1 MQKNVIIMGLALVI
15 LAMGVWI
22 GCKTEREEQIESMMQ
37 DYIVA
42 ENGDGNYEVEILGIS
57 DGEVE
62 YTYDG
67 DASGFAYVSIAD
79 LENTAWNS

>member
-1 MQKNVIIMGLALVI
+1 MKKNIIIMGLALVI
-15 LAMGVWI
+15 LAMCAWI
-22 GCKTEREEQIESMMQ
+22 GYKAEREERIESMMLN
-37 DYIVA
+37 YIVA

-67 DASGFAYVSIAD
+67 DASGFGYVSIGY
-79 LENTAWNS
+79 LENTTRNS

>member
-1 MQKNVIIMGLALVI
+1 MKKNVIIMGLALVI
-15 LAMGVWI
+15 LAMCAWI
-22 GCKTEREEQIESMMQ
+22 GYEAEREERIESMMQ

-67 DASGFAYVSIAD
+67 DASGFGYVSVGY
-79 LENTAWNS
+79 LESTAWNS

>member
-1 MQKNVIIMGLALVI
+1 MKKNVIIMGLVLVI
-15 LAMGVWI
+15 LAVCVWI
-22 GCKTEREEQIESMMQ
+22 GCKTEREERIESMMQ

-67 DASGFAYVSIAD
+67 DASGFGYVSIGY
-79 LENTAWNS
+79 LENTTRNS